1 MAAIWVLLHSFSLQ
15 ILLGKNIFRILR
27 RHLAWM
33 KMSIFEVMVF
43 VTLQDSEPYRRTPC
57 LCLFWISWIWV
68 GSGYL
73 MTFRCF
79 VDLQTLV
86 ILYWTSIEE
95 HPSAVSY
102 CWESRNTKS
111 LSFSIMLLLTVTLLS
126 SCHQIYL
133 QCFCFVNIHIKSNM
147 SAIFDL
153 FISFILISLCL

>member
-33 KMSIFEVMVF
+33 KMSIFGVMVF
-43 VTLQDSEPYRRTPC
+43 VTLQDSEPYRRTLC

-86 ILYWTSIEE
+86 ILYWTSIVE

-111 LSFSIMLLLTVTLLS
+111 LSFSILLLLTVTLLS